1 MWLKGRV
8 GKMTDQNSAGHNPEH
23 NDVDVEKLNSV
34 VRYAM
39 YSVFKVEQ
47 GFLDAD
53 RSEIAADFQKFLD
66 SFEDQDL
73 EIRGVYDLGGL
84 RAEADILI
92 WWHAEKMED
101 LQDAYRRFLRETTLG
116 QNCDPV
122 WSNAGLHRPS
132 EFNRSHLPSF
142 IMGESPEKWICVYP
156 FVRSYDWYL
165 LDPSERSKM
174 LRDHG
179 MAAIGFDE
187 VRANTISGFAL
198 GDYEWL
204 LAFEAPT
211 LDRIVELMH
220 KMRYTEARMHVR
232 EEVPFFTG
240 RRINGSE
247 ADVKSFVES
256 LA

>member
-8 GKMTDQNSAGHNPEH
+8 GIMTDQSN
-23 NDVDVEKLNSV
+23 VDVEKLNAI

-39 YSVFKVEQ
+39 YSVFKVEP
-47 GFLDAD
+47 GVLGEN
-53 RSEIAADFQKFLD
+53 REEIAADFQRFLD
-66 SFEDQDL
+66 TFADQDL
-73 EIRGVYDLGGL
+73 EVRGVYDLGGL
-84 RAEADILI
+84 RAEADIMI

-101 LQDAYRRFLRETTLG
+101 LQEAYRRFLRETTLG
-116 QNCDPV
+116 QACEPV

-142 IMGESPEKWICVYP
+142 IMGEDPEQWICVYP

-165 LDPSERSKM
+165 LDPKDRAKM

-179 MAAIGFDE
+179 MAAIGFDD
-187 VRANTISGFAL
+187 VRANTISAFAL

-204 LAFEAPT
+204 LSFEAPK
-211 LDRIVELMH
+211 LERIVELMH
-220 KMRYTEARMHVR
+220 KMRYTEARLHVR
-232 EEVPFFTG
+232 EEIPFFTG
-240 RRINGSE
+240 RRINGSSE
-247 ADVKSFVES
+247 EISEFVAA

>member
-1 MWLKGRV
+1 
-8 GKMTDQNSAGHNPEH
+8 MTEQNTEQI
-23 NDVDVEKLNSV
+23 EKLNSV

-47 GFLDAD
+47 GFLEDN
-53 RSEIAADFQKFLD
+53 REEIAAEFQEFLD
-66 SFEDQDL
+66 SFADQDL

-84 RAEADILI
+84 RAEADIMF

-101 LQDAYRRFLRETTLG
+101 LQEAYRRFLRETTLG
-116 QNCDPV
+116 QNCEPV

-142 IMGESPEKWICVYP
+142 IMGEEPEKWICVYP
-156 FVRSYDWYL
+156 FVRSYDWYVL
-165 LDPSERSKM
+165 EPAERSKM

-179 MAAIGFDE
+179 MQAIDFKD
-187 VRANTISGFAL
+187 VRANTISAFAL

-204 LAFEAPT
+204 LAFEAPE
-211 LDRIVELMH
+211 LDRIVQLMH
-220 KMRYTEARMHVR
+220 KMRYTEARLHVR

-240 RRINGSE
+240 RRINGSAE
-247 ADVKSFVES
+247 DVQNFVKS